1 MGLNEIKLIPIRVEG
16 EVKKG
21 ENIAKLIV
29 TSASRQNVKFEE
41 GDILIITQK
50 IVSKAEGR
58 KVRLSDVKPGRYA
71 LTISKLTG
79 KKPELVEIILNESKS
94 IVRMSKKHLIC
105 ETGGGLVCANA
116 GVDLSNVD
124 GGSSATL
131 LPAKPDESARKI
143 RDELKRITGKNV
155 AIIISDTQG
164 RPLRR
169 GVINVAIGLSGLK
182 PFKDYRGMKDIYG
195 YTLKTTKVAIADELA
210 SAAEL
215 LMGQAD
221 ESIPAV
227 IIRNYKYE
235 FGEEEAK
242 ELFRPR
248 EEDLFW

>member
-79 KKPELVEIILNESKS
+79 KKPELVEIILDESKS

-116 GVDLSNVD
+116 GVD

-143 RDELKRITGKNV
+143 RYELKRITGKNV

-215 LMGQAD
+215 LMGQAN